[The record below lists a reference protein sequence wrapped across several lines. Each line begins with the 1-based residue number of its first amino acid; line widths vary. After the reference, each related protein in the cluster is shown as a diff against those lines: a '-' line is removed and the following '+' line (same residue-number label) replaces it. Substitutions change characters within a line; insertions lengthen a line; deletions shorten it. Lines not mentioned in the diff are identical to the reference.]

1 MIAIGMMLVFTAC
14 SGGDSNKKD
23 GSGDDQTVVIGLSSD
38 PMSFNPNA
46 SADDDGY
53 NIFQNIYNRLY
64 KVNNNQEVVPD
75 LAYEHEVSED
85 GLELTFHLHE
95 GVKWHDGEDF
105 TAEDVQFTFETI
117 IEEKGQA
124 SGSLTSV
131 DEITAPDDNTV
142 VFHLNKPDSSLLGNI
157 AWYGTFIMPKHIYEG
172 TDWTDNPANQD
183 PVGTG
188 PFTFVEHEKGVNV
201 TIQKNEDY
209 FGDVPKIDRVIYSII
224 PDANTAIQ
232 ALSNGELDILGIT
245 APFSEMSKLKENDQ
259 YDYGELIWPAR
270 FQIAL
275 NQEDENFS
283 KLEVRQAVTY
293 GIDKEKVVSTALKGN
308 GQVSKTGMVPA
319 YENVLNT
326 DDVFPDRDVEKGRQ
340 LLEDAGYEADG
351 DGVYFSTTLDVMSGE
366 PYEDIAAVIKES
378 LGEIGIDV
386 SINIMEIAAWTDKVW
401 TNKNYEFSLL
411 GGYQGPGPAGLHGRF
426 SSDGSMNIYN
436 YSNEELDQNLIDAF
450 AQVSEED
457 SAPYYKEAQRIIVE
471 DIPMV
476 PLSEWMMVDPYQ
488 DYISGHPMSDEVIDK
503 TGFSELT
510 YITIDK

>member
-1 MIAIGMMLVFTAC
+1 
-14 SGGDSNKKD
+14 
-23 GSGDDQTVVIGLSSD
+23 
-38 PMSFNPNA
+38 
-46 SADDDGY
+46 
-53 NIFQNIYNRLY
+53 
-64 KVNNNQEVVPD
+64 
-75 LAYEHEVSED
+75 
-85 GLELTFHLHE
+85 
-95 GVKWHDGEDF
+95 
-105 TAEDVQFTFETI
+105 QFTFETI

-340 LLEDAGYEADG
+340 LLEEAGYEADA
-351 DGVYFSTTLDVMSGE
+351 DGVYFSTTIDVMSGE

-378 LGEIGIDV
+378 LGE
-386 SINIMEIAAWTDKVW
+386 
-401 TNKNYEFSLL
+401 
-411 GGYQGPGPAGLHGRF
+411 
-426 SSDGSMNIYN
+426 
-436 YSNEELDQNLIDAF
+436 
-450 AQVSEED
+450 
-457 SAPYYKEAQRIIVE
+457 
-471 DIPMV
+471 
-476 PLSEWMMVDPYQ
+476 
-488 DYISGHPMSDEVIDK
+488 
-503 TGFSELT
+503 
-510 YITIDK
+510 